1 MFFIIS
7 KVLGFFALPS
17 NIIVVLGLFGVLLIG
32 GRLTQLGLR
41 LAAASVLLIAV
52 CGFSPLGTAL
62 LLPLENRSVVAIAF
76 NLKGAR
82 LTNGQRAAFRIYFCR
97 PRVVVS

>member
-52 CGFSPLGTAL
+52 CALGPGAWFARWHCRAGRRVRECRL
-62 LLPLENRSVVAIAF
+62 GRARRGGPQRRGGADDKRGLPG
-76 NLKGAR
+76 K
-82 LTNGQRAAFRIYFCR
+82 
-97 PRVVVS
+97 